1 MLIITLILSK
11 MSRIVRCHW
20 KVLENGL
27 KINMVFYLDLA
38 LMLDFNSTRKKIN
51 LATLANMKS

>member
-1 MLIITLILSK
+1 

-20 KVLENGL
+20 EVLENGL

-38 LMLDFNSTRKKIN
+38 LMLDLNSSWKKIN
-51 LATLANMKS
+51 VASLANMKCRI